1 MKITIDNL
9 DGLGAVDYSGAL
21 YAGASPGAGA
31 PLKVVRTLNAPSR
44 CLGSVVLAGALAVP
58 VRRGRVVVSDADA
71 NVLFTGYLAV
81 EPEAVYLGA
90 GTSGPVYRYALD
102 AVSDEWVLD
111 RLNVPAS
118 GAGLAAGG
126 GVLLQTLTKRVGGTA
141 IATSGVGTGRAVGV
155 FQPVPAD
162 AWSVNAGELAGAAYG
177 AYRVVNGALSFAS
190 VGTVTHA
197 LSDGDGTLVPGSLV
211 AGAVKELANDVT
223 LSGAMEPR
231 TYATEMFAGD
241 GTTAAF
247 ALSEAPFR
255 PTALQGRLIDDAFD
269 AGVFNPAVWAVTDP
283 GSHLGFGGG
292 GLAMSGGNGFDG
304 QTTLTAIDSVEMG
317 GTLLIEA
324 GAVTLATASD
334 GVLCGLF
341 SGAVSRFNCFAG
353 YNVRQS
359 GGNTIVTPMVNGAE
373 AGTSYTAVSGH
384 RYTFRIR
391 LHCHEMERVLQTYY
405 ARVDGA
411 VEAFGGGLVSAA
423 MSMCFDV
430 IDLGVSSNTP
440 ATVLYDTASAGI
452 VTNTPAS
459 CTFCAVDAV
468 QMYGSMGFCRVTQTG
483 SAWVVSTPA
492 SGASFTRL
500 IGVAGEGV
508 DCKVT
513 ESAGKGTVTFFAGRI
528 PLEGETFSA
537 MYRTSRRSVARIA
550 NGVSVGAEGTARWLG
565 KVVRPVARCSA
576 DCESAALAV
585 LSFATAR
592 AAALRGSYAAQ
603 VCHRVG
609 AGTFPGGDVWP
620 GDVLAVT
627 ANGATLNVIVRMV
640 TVEDGH
646 AVPEVLHYTIA
657 FANDW
662 AEGLGMK
669 LSESIATDA
678 LLPQTA
684 LAGASE
690 VLANLQQ
697 LTVTSA
703 TGTALQVDAGT
714 APPAGGGFEVR
725 VRDGGFGPGAAA
737 DLVLRSPVRS
747 FSIPRV
753 SAGERYYVRMY
764 DGSTPPL
771 YSRWS
776 SAVFCNLPVS

>member
-21 YAGASPGAGA
+21 YVEA
-31 PLKVVRTLNAPSR
+31 PLKVERTLNAPSR
-44 CLGSVVLAGALAVP
+44 CLGSVVLSGALAVP
-58 VRRGRVVVSDADA
+58 VRRGRVVVADANA

-90 GTSGPVYRYALD
+90 GTNGPVYRYALD

-111 RLNVPAS
+111 KLNVPAS
-118 GAGLAAGG
+118 GAGLGVGG
-126 GVLLQTLTKRVGGTA
+126 GVLLQTLTKRVGGASISTGGVTA
-141 IATSGVGTGRAVGV
+141 GRAVGV
-155 FQPVPAD
+155 YQPVPSD
-162 AWSVNAGELAGAAYG
+162 AWSVNAGSLAGAAYG
-177 AYRVVNGALSFAS
+177 TYRVVNGVLSFAS
-190 VGTVTHA
+190 VGTVTHV
-197 LSDGDGTLVPGSLV
+197 LSDGDGTLTPGALV

-223 LSGAMEPR
+223 VSGAMEPT
-231 TYATEMFAGD
+231 TYVTEMFAGD

-247 ALSEAPFR
+247 ALSEVPYRPSATR
-255 PTALQGRLIDDAFD
+255 PTHIDDAFD
-269 AGVFNPAVWAVTDP
+269 VGLFNPSVWVVTDP

-304 QTTLTAIDSVEMG
+304 QTTLTAIDSIEMG

-324 GAVTLATASD
+324 GAVTLSTASD

-359 GGNTIVTPMVNGAE
+359 GGNTIVTPMVNGVE
-373 AGTSYTAVSGH
+373 VGTSYTAVSGH

-391 LHCHEMERVLQTYY
+391 LHCTENERVLQTYY
-405 ARVDGA
+405 ARVDGV
-411 VEAFGGGLVSAA
+411 VESFGGGLVGAP
-423 MSMCFDV
+423 MSMCFEL

-440 ATVLYDTASAGI
+440 ATVLYDTAFAGI
-452 VTNTPAS
+452 VVNTPAS
-459 CTFCAVDAV
+459 CTFCAVDVV
-468 QMYGSMGFCRVTQTG
+468 QMFGSMGYCRMTQTG
-483 SAWVVSTPA
+483 SAWVVSKPA
-492 SGASFTRL
+492 SGAGFTRL
-500 IGVAGEGV
+500 IGIAGQGV
-508 DCKVT
+508 DCEIT
-513 ESAGKGTVTFFAGRI
+513 EAAGAGKVTFFAGRI
-528 PLEGETFSA
+528 PVAGETICV
-537 MYRTSRRSVARIA
+537 MYRTSRRAVARIS

-565 KVVRPVARCSA
+565 KVVRPPARCSA

-592 AAALRGSYAAQ
+592 AAALRGMYAAE
-603 VCHRVG
+603 VCQSVP
-609 AGTFPGGDVWP
+609 FPGGDVWP
-620 GDVLAVT
+620 GDMLAVT
-627 ANGATLNVIVRMV
+627 SNGSTLNVIVRTV

-646 AVPEVLHYTIA
+646 AVPEVLHYKIA

-669 LSESIATDA
+669 LSESIAADA

-684 LAGASE
+684 SAGASE

-703 TGTALQVDAGT
+703 TGTALQVDAGM
-714 APPAGGGFEVR
+714 AAPAGGGFEVR

-737 DLVLRSPVRS
+737 DLVLRSAVRS

-753 SAGERYYVRMY
+753 SAGERYFVRMY

-776 SAVFCNLPVS
+776 SAVFCNLPTS

>member
-1 MKITIDNL
+1 MRVTIDNL

-21 YAGASPGAGA
+21 YAGVPW
-31 PLKVVRTLNAPSR
+31 KVVRTLNAPSR
-44 CLGSVVLAGALAVP
+44 CLGSVVVSGGLAVP
-58 VRRGRVVVSDADA
+58 VRRGRVVVSDAHG

-90 GTSGPVYRYALD
+90 GTAGPVYRYALD

-111 RLNVPAS
+111 KLTVPAS
-118 GAGLAAGG
+118 GDGLAVGG
-126 GVLLQTLTKRVGGTA
+126 GVLLQTLTQRVGASAVSTA
-141 IATSGVGTGRAVGV
+141 GVAAGRNVGV
-155 FQPVPAD
+155 FQPLPAET
-162 AWSVNAGELAGAAYG
+162 WSVNAGELAGAAYG
-177 AYRVVNGALSFAS
+177 TYRVVHGALSFAS
-190 VGTVTHA
+190 VGAVTHA
-197 LSDGDGTLVPGSLV
+197 LGDGDGTLAPGALV

-223 LSGAMEPR
+223 VSGAMEPA

-241 GTTAAF
+241 GTTAVF
-247 ALSEAPFR
+247 VLGETPFR
-255 PTALQGRLIDDAFD
+255 PAAAQGRLIDEAFD
-269 AGVFNPAVWAVTDP
+269 TGVFNPQVWVVTDP

-304 QTTLTAIDSVEMG
+304 QTTLTAIDAIEMG
-317 GTLLIEA
+317 GTLVIEA
-324 GAVTLATASD
+324 GAVVLGTATD

-341 SGAVSRFNCFAG
+341 SGSVSRFNCFAG

-359 GGNTIVTPMVNGAE
+359 GGNTVVTPMVNGAE
-373 AGTSYTAVSGH
+373 VGTSYTAVSGH

-391 LHCHEMERVLQTYY
+391 LHCNENERVLQTYY
-405 ARVDGA
+405 ARVDGT
-411 VEAFGGGLVSAA
+411 VEGFGGGLVSAS
-423 MSMCFDV
+423 MSMCFEV

-440 ATVLYDTASAGI
+440 ATVLYDTASAGA
-452 VTNTPAS
+452 VTDTPAR

-492 SGASFTRL
+492 SGASYTRL
-500 IGVAGEGV
+500 MGIAGEGV
-508 DCKVT
+508 DCQMT
-513 ESAGKGTVTFFAGRI
+513 EAAGTGKVTFFAGRI
-528 PLEGETFSA
+528 PVAGEIVSV
-537 MYRTSRRSVARIA
+537 MYRTIRRSVARIA
-550 NGVSVGAEGTARWLG
+550 DGGSVGVEGTARWLG

-576 DCESAALAV
+576 DCESAAMAV
-585 LSFATAR
+585 LASATAR
-592 AAALRGSYAAQ
+592 AAALRGTYSAE
-603 VCHRVG
+603 VCARVG
-609 AGTFPGGDVWP
+609 VGVFPGGDVWP
-620 GDVLAVT
+620 GDVLAMT
-627 ANGATLNVIVRMV
+627 ADGSTLNVVVREV
-640 TVEDGH
+640 TIEDGH
-646 AVPEVLHYTIA
+646 AVPEVLRYEIA

-669 LSESIATDA
+669 LSESVAADA
-678 LLPQTA
+678 LLPGTA
-684 LAGASE
+684 AAGAAE

-697 LTVTSA
+697 LSVTSA

-714 APPAGGGFEVR
+714 AAPAGGGFEVR

-753 SAGERYYVRMY
+753 SAGERYFVRMY

-776 SAVFCNLPVS
+776 SAVFCNLPTT

>member
-1 MKITIDNL
+1 VKITIDNL
-9 DGLGAVDYSGAL
+9 DGLGAVDYSGTL
-21 YAGASPGAGA
+21 FAGAA
-31 PLKVVRTLNAPSR
+31 LKIERTLNAPSR
-44 CLGSVVLAGALAVP
+44 CAGSVVLSGVLAVP
-58 VRRGRVVVSDADA
+58 VRRGRVVISDAGG
-71 NVLFTGYLAV
+71 NLLFTGYLAV
-81 EPEAVYLGA
+81 EPEAVYVGA
-90 GTSGPVYRYALD
+90 GTMGPVYRYALN
-102 AVSDEWVLD
+102 AVSDEFVLD
-111 RLNVPAS
+111 KLTVPAS
-118 GAGLAAGG
+118 GAGLAVGG
-126 GVLLQTLTKRVGGTA
+126 GVLLQTLTERVAGSAVATGGVA
-141 IATSGVGTGRAVGV
+141 AGRAVGV
-155 FQPVPAD
+155 FQPLPAD
-162 AWSVNAGELAGAAYG
+162 AWSVNAGALAGAAYG
-177 AYRVVNGALSFAS
+177 TYRVVNGALSFTS
-190 VGTVTHA
+190 VGVVTHT
-197 LSDGDGTLVPGSLV
+197 LNDGDGSLTPGTL
-211 AGAVKELANDVT
+211 AAAAVKELANDVT
-223 LSGAMEPR
+223 VSGAMEPT

-241 GTTAAF
+241 GTTTTF
-247 ALSEAPFR
+247 VLSEPPFR
-255 PTALQGRLIDDAFD
+255 PTAVQGRLIDDAFE
-269 AGVFNPAVWAVTDP
+269 AGIFNPAVWQVTDP

-304 QTTLTAIDSVEMG
+304 QTTLTAIDAIEMG

-341 SGAVSRFNCFAG
+341 AGSISRSNCFAG

-359 GGNTIVTPMVNGAE
+359 GGNTIVTPLVNGAE
-373 AGTSYTAVSGH
+373 VGTSYTAVSGH

-391 LHCHEMERVLQTYY
+391 LHCAEMERVMQTYY
-405 ARVDGA
+405 ARVDGV
-411 VEAFGGGLVSAA
+411 VESFGGGLVPAP
-423 MSMCFDV
+423 MSMCFEL

-440 ATVLYDTASAGI
+440 ATVLYDTASAGF
-452 VTNTPAS
+452 VTDTPAR

-468 QMYGSMGFCRVTQTG
+468 QIFGSMGYCRVTQTG
-483 SAWVVSTPA
+483 SAWVVSAPA

-500 IGVAGEGV
+500 LGVAGEGV
-508 DCKVT
+508 DCRIA
-513 ESAGKGTVTFFAGRI
+513 ESSGKAALTFFAGRI
-528 PLEGETFSA
+528 PVAGEIVSV
-537 MYRTSRRSVARIA
+537 MYRTERRSVARIA
-550 NGVSVGAEGTARWLG
+550 GAASVSTEGTSRWLG
-565 KVVRPVARCSA
+565 KVIRPAARCSA

-592 AAALRGSYAAQ
+592 AAALRGSYTAE

-609 AGTFPGGDVWP
+609 AGVFAGGDVWP

-627 ANGATLNVIVRMV
+627 ANGTTLNVVIRQV

-646 AVPEVLHYTIA
+646 AEPEVLRYKIA

-662 AEGLGMK
+662 AEGLGLK
-669 LSESIATDA
+669 LSESVAADA

-684 LAGASE
+684 AAGAAV

-714 APPAGGGFEVR
+714 APSAGGGFEVR
-725 VRDGGFGPGAAA
+725 VRDGGFGLGNAA

-764 DGSTPPL
+764 DTSSPPL

-776 SAVFCNLPVS
+776 SAVFCDLPVS